1 MFERPSLK
9 SLRALLEVHRSG
21 SYAAAAGRLGVTPS
35 AVSHLIAAL
44 DTELGGA
51 LFEDRRRAR
60 VSARGL
66 RLVEGLEPAFQA
78 IDHALGQFRAQ
89 RASIRVSALSSFAV
103 LWLIPRLGRLRAR
116 LPNVDILVST
126 DTRPVDLAAEPFDC
140 AIRWAKESP
149 RGPGLVSLPLFTET
163 LAVVASPRLLEGR
176 AEPSTEGLPRLKAR
190 SRMED
195 WSLFAKERESA
206 AAVDSSVTV
215 FETRSQMLEAAVAGL
230 GAAVIDLHL
239 AGQSLAAGHLVA
251 IGDRRVAR
259 PERYT
264 FLCRRSV
271 AEERSIRIFRDW
283 LAEETRAEI
292 AEPPA

>member
-9 SLRALLEVHRSG
+9 SLRVLLEVHRSG
-21 SYAAAAGRLGVTPS
+21 SYAAAAGRLRVTPS

-44 DTELGGA
+44 DAEMGGA

-60 VSARGL
+60 LSARGL
-66 RLVEGLEPAFQA
+66 RLVESLEPAFQA
-78 IDHALGQFRAQ
+78 IAHALGQFRAQ
-89 RASIRVSALSSFAV
+89 RASIRVSTLSSFAV

-126 DTRPVDLAAEPFDC
+126 DTRPVDLVAEPFDC
-140 AIRWAKESP
+140 AIRWAEEVP
-149 RGPGLVSLPLFTET
+149 RAPGLVSLPLFNET
-163 LAVVASPRLLEGR
+163 LAIVASPRLLEGR
-176 AEPSTEGLPRLKAR
+176 AERAIEVLPRLKAR
-190 SRMED
+190 SRMGD
-195 WSLFAKERESA
+195 WSLFVKEQESA
-206 AAVDSSVTV
+206 PAADSSVTV

-239 AGQSLAAGHLVA
+239 AGQSLAAGHLVE
-251 IGDRRVAR
+251 IGERRVAR

-271 AEERSIRIFRDW
+271 SEERSIRIFRDW
-283 LAEETRAEI
+283 LAEETGSE